1 MPRVIKYFILGMS
14 KTLDIGNNMSIYE
27 IDAKSNI
34 RKSWKNV
41 GSTIEGRISK
51 GLTDEQRKC
60 TNNKERTRIC

>member
-14 KTLDIGNNMSIYE
+14 KTLDIGNNTSIYE
-27 IDAKSNI
+27 IDTKSNI

-51 GLTDEQRKC
+51 GLSNEQRKC
-60 TNNKERTRIC
+60 SSKERARIC